1 MKPKTDKNPKG
12 SGAPK
17 KEETK
22 PIFIRVPKVD
32 HAELDKLCRTVV
44 PLFTITVDGMKSWG
58 FKDINFRTYTMIIIG
73 TNLRKCT
80 HAPNFLYRVLCPVFI

>member
-1 MKPKTDKNPKG
+1 MKQKTPKNPKG

-44 PLFTITVDGMKSWG
+44 SSFY
-58 FKDINFRTYTMIIIG
+58 N
-73 TNLRKCT
+73 N
-80 HAPNFLYRVLCPVFI
+80 A

>member
-1 MKPKTDKNPKG
+1 MKAKTDKNPKG

-32 HAELDKLCRTVV
+32 HAELNKRCRMLVSS
-44 PLFTITVDGMKSWG
+44 FY
-58 FKDINFRTYTMIIIG
+58 N
-73 TNLRKCT
+73 N
-80 HAPNFLYRVLCPVFI
+80 A